1 MKNANWLDNLKIRAS
16 VGSAG
21 NGLISDAYAYL
32 STMSIAQSSLLNNG
46 SVFNY
51 TQAPSPI
58 PKSLTWEK
66 ATTYDLGLDFEAF
79 NGRLNFSADIYRK
92 KTTDMYVVGEELPA
106 VFGNSAPKGTRRH
119 AHRRV
124 GGQPVVARQPQG
136 CGQDPEL
143 QY

>member
-1 MKNANWLDNLKIRAS
+1 MAHLGRELHENANWLDNLKIRAS

-58 PKSLTWEK
+58 PKSLTWERPRPM
-66 ATTYDLGLDFEAF
+66 T
-79 NGRLNFSADIYRK
+79 SAWI
-92 KTTDMYVVGEELPA
+92 
-106 VFGNSAPKGTRRH
+106 SRH
-119 AHRRV
+119 STA
-124 GGQPVVARQPQG
+124 A
-136 CGQDPEL
+136 
-143 QY
+143 